1 MKEPGSRYIAHRV
14 EGTLA
19 VMSPVTLYCPFRPLV
34 LVSPPLSLRR
44 SCRNVYGQTPSRQR
58 DVHKF
63 SLFATCWCLHGF
75 SFLLTILT
83 PTLMPAI
90 CHGKMPLF
98 VNRILVTQKSKA
110 ETNCIGSVYQS
121 FSSDTW
127 PLSTILDLLDSM
139 CMYNKTVNGRH

>member
-90 CHGKMPLF
+90 CHGFIEFLSHRKVKPKQIASEVFINL
-98 VNRILVTQKSKA
+98 LVLTPGRFLPYWTYWTPCA
-110 ETNCIGSVYQS
+110 C
-121 FSSDTW
+121 
-127 PLSTILDLLDSM
+127 TI
-139 CMYNKTVNGRH
+139 KQ